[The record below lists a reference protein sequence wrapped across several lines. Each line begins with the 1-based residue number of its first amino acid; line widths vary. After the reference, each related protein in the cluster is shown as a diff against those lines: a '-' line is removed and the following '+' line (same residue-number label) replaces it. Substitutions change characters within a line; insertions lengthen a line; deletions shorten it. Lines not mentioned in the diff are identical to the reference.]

1 MASIREAETRL
12 EYLLR
17 AATEAPGR
25 RPEFYRAL
33 LESDVLALV
42 ELSPAQG
49 PGTIPAGSHINLVN
63 WLRDDGVYVLPFFS
77 SADRAREAEPTC
89 KENAVVMTGREL
101 FEATRGQLLHLN
113 PRCEYGREFLPYEV
127 EQLLS
132 AGVIASVTTD
142 VIKSDR
148 QIEIKP
154 VDDPPRAMVEAL
166 KVLYRRTPCVRTAYA
181 VHASGLNTP
190 ESWTLLIA
198 IESSREDEVVMR
210 NTAAVV
216 RDTYRE
222 AADLVF
228 ICSDDGGLGQ
238 HIAEAAQP
246 FYEHRDVP

>member
-17 AATEAPGR
+17 VATEEPGR

-42 ELSPAQG
+42 ELSHVQG
-49 PGTIPAGSHINLVN
+49 RGTIPAGSHINLVN

-77 SADRAREAEPTC
+77 SADRVQEAEPIC
-89 KENAVVMTGREL
+89 MGNAVVMTGREL
-101 FEATRGQLLHLN
+101 FEATRGQPLHLN
-113 PRCEYGREFLPYEV
+113 PRCQYGREFMPYEV

-132 AGVIASVTTD
+132 AGVIANVTTE
-142 VIKSDR
+142 VLKSER
-148 QIEIKP
+148 PIQVKP
-154 VDDPPRAMVEAL
+154 IDDPPRAMVEAL
-166 KVLYRRTPCVRTAYA
+166 KVLYRRTPDVKTAYA
-181 VHASGLNTP
+181 VHASDLDTP
-190 ESWTLLIA
+190 ETWTLLIA
-198 IESSREDEVVMR
+198 IESSRADELVMR

-222 AADLVF
+222 AVDLVF

-238 HIAEAAQP
+238 HIAEAVRP
-246 FYEHRDVP
+246 FYEHRGVP